1 MARLRSLLGRIEQRG
16 ATHLGSE
23 RPQRRLDDAQAIL
36 AVLLGSEVGVAAD
49 VLDAAAAH
57 HAVGTRRQGQVVDG
71 RDHGHRDARALDL
84 LGDRC
89 PATIA
94 GPSRGDEKTGPDLGL
109 AQLVGDASS
118 QQLGLGHGRAHA
130 GQRVGIRMHGADRPR
145 ALQLAHVAQGQDVVG
160 IGVHQVSEVPDVIG
174 LPLAPAQALELID
187 GIAKVLLGV
196 ARGLPVGIADGH
208 EPAGGDEGE
217 GDPTEIRDRRSGLH
231 DLRRLVRDLADV
243 RSPVELGEEH
253 VDRAAIPP
261 LRPKTDLADAAAQK
275 ASSLVVRKVAPREDP
290 GYRRA
295 VDMLLAKL
303 HGRPNV
309 SEIPYQA
316 PEIVEPAPPA
326 ADLRRIALALV
337 TTGGLVPIGNPD
349 GQTSGNAQKYF
360 RYSIDQLQSLRRG
373 EWEAY
378 HVGYFTHLVNTNP
391 NYVLPLGY
399 MRELERAGTIGSVH
413 PYAYTLPGVSTP
425 VAQSELLGRG
435 IADQLR
441 EAKVGACLLVST

>member
-1 MARLRSLLGRIEQRG
+1 LRDLRPDVLVAGPAFEAGRYGLACGEVCRIAAEEGIPAVAAMHPSNPGVLMHRREVLIVPTGSSAASMQEALGPLVRIALKLARAE
-16 ATHLGSE
+16 ALGSAE
-23 RPQRRLDDAQAIL
+23 REGYLPR
-36 AVLLGSEVGVAAD
+36 
-49 VLDAAAAH
+49 
-57 HAVGTRRQGQVVDG
+57 
-71 RDHGHRDARALDL
+71 
-84 LGDRC
+84 
-89 PATIA
+89 
-94 GPSRGDEKTGPDLGL
+94 
-109 AQLVGDASS
+109 
-118 QQLGLGHGRAHA
+118 
-130 GQRVGIRMHGADRPR
+130 GIRKVGFR
-145 ALQLAHVAQGQDVVG
+145 A
-160 IGVHQVSEVPDVIG
+160 E
-174 LPLAPAQALELID
+174 
-187 GIAKVLLGV
+187 
-196 ARGLPVGIADGH
+196 
-208 EPAGGDEGE
+208 
-217 GDPTEIRDRRSGLH
+217 
-231 DLRRLVRDLADV
+231 
-243 RSPVELGEEH
+243 
-253 VDRAAIPP
+253 
-261 LRPKTDLADAAAQK
+261 
-275 ASSLVVRKVAPREDP
+275 P

-303 HGRPNV
+303 HGRPYV

-316 PEIVEPAPPA
+316 PEIVEPAPPV

-349 GQTSGNAQKYF
+349 RQTSGNAQKYF
-360 RYSIDQLQSLRRG
+360 RYPIDQLQSLRRG